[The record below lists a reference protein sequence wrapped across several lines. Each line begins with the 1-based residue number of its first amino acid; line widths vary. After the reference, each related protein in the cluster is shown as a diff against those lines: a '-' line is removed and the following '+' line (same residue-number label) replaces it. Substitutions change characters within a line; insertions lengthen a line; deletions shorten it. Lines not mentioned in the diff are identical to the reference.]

1 MGFLKTDPRVKSQTQ
16 RAAEKG
22 LQDMFQRDK
31 PPPKK
36 LPAKFKYKRTAK
48 KVKLKLTL
56 DVESMKIIGASLLAT
71 IAFCLMIY
79 SFCSFMATPNVRI
92 MPELDNDIIRIN

>member
-1 MGFLKTDPRVKSQTQ
+1 MKTDPRVKSQTQ

-22 LQDMFQRDK
+22 LEDMFRRNK

-48 KVKLKLTL
+48 KVKLKLSL
-56 DVESMKIIGASLLAT
+56 DVEGMKMIGASLLAT
-71 IAFCLMIY
+71 IAFCVLIY
-79 SFCSFMATPNVRI
+79 SFYSFMAMPNVRI
-92 MPELDNDIIRIN
+92 MPELDNDIVRNID